1 MERAIQ
7 ATNIPN
13 CAAVLRT
20 AIRTDVVGEQGGE
33 IRRQRRC
40 SDADEIELGRIGLRD
55 DACE

>member
-1 MERAIQ
+1 VDRAIQ

-33 IRRQRRC
+33 IRKFSFC
-40 SDADEIELGRIGLRD
+40 A
-55 DACE
+55 

>member
-40 SDADEIELGRIGLRD
+40 SDADEIELGRIGLR
-55 DACE
+55 